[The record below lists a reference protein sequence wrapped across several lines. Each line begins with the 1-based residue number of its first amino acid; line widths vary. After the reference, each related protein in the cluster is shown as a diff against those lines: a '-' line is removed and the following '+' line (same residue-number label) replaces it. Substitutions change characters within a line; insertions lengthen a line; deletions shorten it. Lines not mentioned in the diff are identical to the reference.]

1 MVNLMEKKNYDLT
14 QITRVLLEIRDN
26 CVPKDGEAYDDPKR
40 MEKYDALNAA
50 IDLINNPSQFVTGDT
65 SDGYH
70 TFNELYHHRAVLFSV
85 IVKAFQEKAWKA
97 RLHHD
102 GTMYDGMFVVGI
114 DTPEGQAS
122 YHYDI
127 DPYWDMFEC
136 REMERAP
143 KWDGHTPAQAIERI
157 GRLEPVRIGC
167 LGVAGEEHY
176 RALEC
181 LEKMQFFMGQRAG
194 RELWMSKPKNVQDVD
209 IEQYNHD
216 IETVMHYIQQLE
228 NQIGE
233 FAENL
238 ELAKQ
243 ENAGLCIMLTAAQSA
258 AETWKRNYDDAV
270 DDLDKMGEYR
280 QCCETCIYN
289 NIDAKEEP
297 CMSCCEGYLVNNWKW
312 RGVKEYVKD
321 HED

>member
-14 QITRVLLEIRDN
+14 QITRVLLKIRDN

-50 IDLINNPSQFVTGDT
+50 IDLINNPSQLVTGDT

-102 GTMYDGMFVVGI
+102 GTMYDGMFIVGI

-127 DPYWDMFEC
+127 DPYWHMFEC

-143 KWDGHTPAQAIERI
+143 EWDGHTPAQAIKRI
-157 GRLEPVRIGC
+157 GKLEPVRHGRWIQSKTVPYYHYC
-167 LGVAGEEHY
+167 SWCGVPQKM
-176 RALEC
+176 
-181 LEKMQFFMGQRAG
+181 EKSCNIYVLKPYCPYCG
-194 RELWMSKPKNVQDVD
+194 SKMDGGKDD
-209 IEQYNHD
+209 
-216 IETVMHYIQQLE
+216 
-228 NQIGE
+228 
-233 FAENL
+233 
-238 ELAKQ
+238 
-243 ENAGLCIMLTAAQSA
+243 ENA
-258 AETWKRNYDDAV
+258 
-270 DDLDKMGEYR
+270 
-280 QCCETCIYN
+280 
-289 NIDAKEEP
+289 
-297 CMSCCEGYLVNNWKW
+297 
-312 RGVKEYVKD
+312 
-321 HED
+321 

>member
-50 IDLINNPSQFVTGDT
+50 IHLINNPSQFVTGDT

-102 GTMYDGMFVVGI
+102 GTMYDGMFIVGI

-136 REMERAP
+136 RELERAP
-143 KWDGHTPAQAIERI
+143 EWDGHTPAQAIERI
-157 GRLEPVRIGC
+157 RKLEPVRR
-167 LGVAGEEHY
+167 GEWNG
-176 RALEC
+176 RA
-181 LEKMQFFMGQRAG
+181 
-194 RELWMSKPKNVQDVD
+194 N
-209 IEQYNHD
+209 N
-216 IETVMHYIQQLE
+216 
-228 NQIGE
+228 
-233 FAENL
+233 
-238 ELAKQ
+238 
-243 ENAGLCIMLTAAQSA
+243 ENA
-258 AETWKRNYDDAV
+258 
-270 DDLDKMGEYR
+270 
-280 QCCETCIYN
+280 
-289 NIDAKEEP
+289 
-297 CMSCCEGYLVNNWKW
+297 
-312 RGVKEYVKD
+312 
-321 HED
+321 